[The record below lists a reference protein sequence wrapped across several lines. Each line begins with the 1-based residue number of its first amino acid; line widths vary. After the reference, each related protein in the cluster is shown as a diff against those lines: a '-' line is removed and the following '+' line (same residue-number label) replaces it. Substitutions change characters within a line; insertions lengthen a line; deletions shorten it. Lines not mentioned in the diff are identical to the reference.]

1 MKYDMAIVGGGFYG
15 VHIAIKLSEL
25 NYSVVIIEKED
36 DQGSKVKIIKLSF
49 EYIKEMIL
57 LRFNLIKR

>member
-1 MKYDMAIVGGGFYG
+1 MNGWFFS
-15 VHIAIKLSEL
+15 SEL
-25 NYSVVIIEKED
+25 VIIGNYHNFRMFELPVLWRD